1 MLDMHFRILV
11 LFCLLTFA
19 PLRGQ
24 TPDNPTLPKDTLPAF
39 IRYPDKLTT
48 RTQLTYVGNSFL
60 IRNFSDDRFPLPG
73 IDEGAELRLDPVYST
88 HLSFVAQFRIL
99 ELGFGFTPNFLNDK
113 DAEDAR
119 QFNLQIKLYPGRW
132 AYEFS
137 FLDQRGFETAL
148 EGEDLYFPG
157 VSTSKFQ
164 NVLGYV
170 FNPNFSLRALQ
181 SPNEWQTRSA
191 GSFIP
196 KGIFSY
202 TRYRFE
208 HDGTKDAF
216 NSFDLGLA
224 PGYFYTW
231 VLGDRFLL
239 SAGNNSGMGI
249 NILNQDGETNAYL
262 LWETVFQA
270 SLGYN
275 DQRFFAG
282 INGTYSFM
290 EHGAG
295 NEIQVFDRVYFVRFF
310 VGYRFNAPKK
320 WNEKAERINEKYG
333 WGPSN

>member
-1 MLDMHFRILV
+1 MNPRILL
-11 LFCLLTFA
+11 LFCLLTF
-19 PLRGQ
+19 PGLKSQ
-24 TPDNPTLPKDTLPAF
+24 TPEKSPSPKDTLPAF

-60 IRNFSDDRFPLPG
+60 IRNFSGERFPLPG
-73 IDEGAELRLDPVYST
+73 IDEGTRLRLDPVYST

-113 DAEDAR
+113 SAEDAR
-119 QFNLQIKLYPGRW
+119 QFNLQIKIYPGRW

-148 EGEDLYFPG
+148 DGQDVYFPG

-208 HDGTKDAF
+208 NEGTKNAF

-231 VLGDRFLL
+231 VLGKRFLL
-239 SAGNNSGMGI
+239 SAGNNSGIGI
-249 NILNQDGETNAYL
+249 NLLNQNGGTDAYL
-262 LWETVFQA
+262 LWESVFQA

-295 NEIQVFDRVYFVRFF
+295 NEIQVFDRIYFVRISL
-310 VGYRFNAPKK
+310 GYRFDAPKK
-320 WNEKAERINEKYG
+320 WNEKADRINQKYG
-333 WGPSN
+333 WGRSN

>member
-1 MLDMHFRILV
+1 MNPRILL
-11 LFCLLTFA
+11 LFCLLTFQA
-19 PLRGQ
+19 LKSQ
-24 TPDNPTLPKDTLPAF
+24 TPENSPSPKDTLPAF

-60 IRNFSDDRFPLPG
+60 IRNFSGERFPLPG
-73 IDEGAELRLDPVYST
+73 IDEGTRLRLDPVYST

-113 DAEDAR
+113 NAEDAR
-119 QFNLQIKLYPGRW
+119 QFNLQIKIYPGRW

-148 EGEDLYFPG
+148 DGEDVYFPG

-208 HDGTKDAF
+208 NEGSKNAF

-231 VLGDRFLL
+231 VLGKRFLL
-239 SAGNNSGMGI
+239 SAGNNSGIGI
-249 NILNQDGETNAYL
+249 NLLNQNGETDAYL
-262 LWETVFQA
+262 LWESVFQA

-295 NEIQVFDRVYFVRFF
+295 NEIQVFDRVYFVRISL
-310 VGYRFNAPKK
+310 GYRFDAPKK
-320 WNEKAERINEKYG
+320 WNEKADRINQKYG

>member
-1 MLDMHFRILV
+1 MQLRALIYV
-11 LFCLLTFA
+11 CLLGLTS
-19 PLRGQ
+19 LQGQ
-24 TPDNPTLPKDTLPAF
+24 LAGEKALPKDTLPAL

-48 RTQLTYVGNSFL
+48 RTQLTYIGNSFL
-60 IRNFSDDRFPLPG
+60 IRNYSEDRFPLPG
-73 IDEGAELRLDPVYST
+73 VDEGTRLRLDPVYSA
-88 HLSFVAQFRIL
+88 HLAFVAQFRIL
-99 ELGFGFTPNFLNDK
+99 EIGFGFTPNFLNDK
-113 DAEDAR
+113 DAENAR

-137 FLDQRGFETAL
+137 FLDQRGFNTSL
-148 EGEDLYFPG
+148 GEEEIYFPG

-170 FNPNFSLRALQ
+170 FNPDFSLRALQ
-181 SPNEWQTRSA
+181 SPNEWQSRSA

-196 KGIFSY
+196 RGIFSY

-208 HDGTKDAF
+208 GDGTKNTM
-216 NSFDLGLA
+216 NSYDLGLA

-231 VLGDRFLL
+231 VLGSRFLL
-239 SAGNNSGMGI
+239 SAGNNTGLGI
-249 NILNQDGETNAYL
+249 NILNQDGETDAYL
-262 LWETVFQA
+262 LLETVFQA
-270 SLGYN
+270 SIGYN

-295 NEIQVFDRVYFVRFF
+295 NEIQVFDRVYFARFF
-310 VGYRFNAPKK
+310 VGYRFDAPKK
-320 WNEKAERINEKYG
+320 WIEKAERVNRKYG

>member
-1 MLDMHFRILV
+1 MNRRILF
-11 LFCLLTFA
+11 LFFLLIFPA
-19 PLRGQ
+19 LQSQMPGDQASER
-24 TPDNPTLPKDTLPAF
+24 DTLPAF
-39 IRYPDKLTT
+39 IRYPEKLTT
-48 RTQLTYVGNSFL
+48 RTQLTYVGNSFV
-60 IRNFSDDRFPLPG
+60 IRNFSNDRFPLPG
-73 IDEGAELRLDPVYST
+73 IENGSRLRLDPVYST

-113 DAEDAR
+113 TAEDAR
-119 QFNLQIKLYPGRW
+119 QFNLQIKLYPGKW

-137 FLDQRGFETAL
+137 FLDQRGFETAI
-148 EGEDLYFPG
+148 GAEDLYFPG

-196 KGIFSY
+196 RGIFSY

-208 HDGTKDAF
+208 DEETKNAF
-216 NSFDLGLA
+216 NSFDLGVA

-231 VLGDRFLL
+231 VLGERFLL
-239 SAGNNSGMGI
+239 SAGNNSGLGI
-249 NILNQDGETNAYL
+249 NILYQDGATNAYL
-262 LWETVFQA
+262 LWESVFQA
-270 SLGYN
+270 SIGYN

-282 INGTYSFM
+282 IHGTYSFM

-295 NEIQVFDRVYFVRFF
+295 NEIQVFDQVYFVRVFL
-310 VGYRFNAPKK
+310 GYRFKAPDK
-320 WNEKAERINEKYG
+320 WNEKADRINRKYG